1 MQKVINAWILSK
13 VTTNFSKPFL
23 TLSPSRGR
31 LGNQMFQMASLVGI
45 ALKYNYTPV
54 ISSEC
59 FDLSSV
65 FDLTS
70 LEQVSVDI
78 SNNKLFKEGD
88 LSQYDRDI
96 TKYVDTSELIVP
108 MNRTLDGYFQSYKHF
123 NHSSR
128 IVRQLLTFNKDILQE
143 TKVFLENHVAS
154 NTIKIGI
161 HIRRGDFLS
170 DYHRRLGRLSVDADF
185 IHNAMEIFKQR
196 FTDITFV
203 VLSNDIVWCKKYI
216 TDERNKVVFSPF
228 PSPGHDLA
236 LMSQCDHVIISVG
249 TFGWWGGWLAGG
261 TVVYY
266 SGYPLPGSDI
276 DKYFVKADYNPP
288 EWIGI
293 T

>member
-1 MQKVINAWILSK
+1 
-13 VTTNFSKPFL
+13 
-23 TLSPSRGR
+23 
-31 LGNQMFQMASLVGI
+31 MASLVGI

-54 ISSEC
+54 ISSEGM
-59 FDLSSV
+59 DLSSV

-78 SNNKLFKEGD
+78 SNNKPFKEGN

-128 IVRQLLTFNKDILQE
+128 IIRHLLTFKKDILQE
-143 TKVFLENHVAS
+143 TKAFLENHVAS

-161 HIRRGDFLS
+161 HVRRGDFLS
-170 DYHRRLGRLSVDADF
+170 DYHRRLGRVTVDADY
-185 IHNAMEIFKQR
+185 IHKAMEIFKQK

-236 LMSQCDHVIISVG
+236 IMSQCDHVIISVG

-276 DKYFVKADYNPP
+276 DQYFVKSDYYPH